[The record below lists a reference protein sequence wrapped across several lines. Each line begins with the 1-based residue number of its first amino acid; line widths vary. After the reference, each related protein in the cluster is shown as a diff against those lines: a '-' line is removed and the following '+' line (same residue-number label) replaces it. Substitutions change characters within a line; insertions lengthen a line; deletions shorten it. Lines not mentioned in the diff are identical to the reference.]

1 MYRVDTSARYA
12 AAGSCASRP
21 VDPGPRRTLDDV
33 WSQRAVVDYGLAR
46 RAALT
51 ALRGTGSTSRE
62 DVCDA
67 HPYLVRAAR
76 YHGQPSGRD
85 CPVCREPG
93 LTEVSYVYGDEL
105 GQYSGRVKSP
115 CELEEMAREHG
126 EFRVYVVEVCVGAPG
141 GSVGSGSGCG
151 WNHLVQSYVLGDGV
165 PRRRRAA
172 SH

>member
-1 MYRVDTSARYA
+1 
-12 AAGSCASRP
+12 
-21 VDPGPRRTLDDV
+21 V

-67 HPYLVRAAR
+67 HPYLLRAAR
-76 YHGQPSGRD
+76 HHGSPADRD
-85 CPVCREPG
+85 CPICGTPG

-105 GQYSGRVKSP
+105 GQYSGRVKTVR
-115 CELEEMAREHG
+115 ELEEMAHEHG
-126 EFRVYVVEVCVGAPG
+126 EFRVYVVEVCAGARE
-141 GSVGSGSGCG
+141 GSVRSVGGGG

-165 PRRRRAA
+165 PRGRRAA
-172 SH
+172 SR

>member
-1 MYRVDTSARYA
+1 M
-12 AAGSCASRP
+12 
-21 VDPGPRRTLDDV
+21 

-67 HPYLVRAAR
+67 HPYLLRAAR
-76 YHGQPSGRD
+76 HHGSPADRD
-85 CPVCREPG
+85 CPVCGTTR

-105 GQYSGRVKSP
+105 GPYSGRVKSP
-115 CELEEMAREHG
+115 HELEEMAHEHG
-126 EFRVYVVEVCVGAPG
+126 EFRVYVVEVCAGPRE
-141 GSVGSGSGCG
+141 GSVGSVSGCG

-172 SH
+172 SR